1 MHDQLYAV
9 IDVETTGNGVLGNK
23 ITEICIVLLQGN
35 KTIDKYTTFVNP
47 EQPIPAFITE
57 LTGINDS
64 MVSNAP
70 KFYEIAHKIEELTS
84 GAIFVAH
91 NVAFDYNVIRN
102 EFKEIGKTYTRKK
115 LCTVKLSKKTTPGLA
130 SYSLGKL
137 CKSLDIP
144 LNGRHRAEGDTDA
157 TVILLKHIFNLDA
170 NFSVIN
176 TFLKTKENTPL
187 NLPAYINRELIEALP
202 EKTGV
207 YFLKNEADKII
218 YVSKAKNIKKSVIS
232 HFQETKNK
240 NEILIEQIRNV
251 DFELTGTELI
261 ASLNEVAYF
270 KTLNPEFNTPLKK
283 PVFPFQIIQ
292 YINRKGVI
300 QLGIDRLKTT
310 EHTFNL
316 FYSKVTALK
325 KLEELSVK
333 NQLCPRYCNLES
345 TTENCSGYKTKS
357 CKGICQ
363 DEESIALY
371 NIRVQQAL
379 NSITKEKETFIIKGI
394 GRTDDE
400 FSFVLVNEG
409 VYKGLGYISMDIPI
423 NGLDDFYNYLEPKE
437 HSFYTNKILQNYAK
451 KSGKNFMFYLEQMNS
466 VTL

>member
-1 MHDQLYAV
+1 
-9 IDVETTGNGVLGNK
+9 
-23 ITEICIVLLQGN
+23 
-35 KTIDKYTTFVNP
+35 
-47 EQPIPAFITE
+47 
-57 LTGINDS
+57 

-115 LCTVKLSKKTTPGLA
+115 LCTVKLSKKTIPGLA

-240 NEILIEQIRNV
+240 NEVLIEQIRDV

-261 ASLNEVAYF
+261 LSL
-270 KTLNPEFNTPLKK
+270 
-283 PVFPFQIIQ
+283 IHI
-292 YINRKGVI
+292 
-300 QLGIDRLKTT
+300 
-310 EHTFNL
+310 
-316 FYSKVTALK
+316 
-325 KLEELSVK
+325 
-333 NQLCPRYCNLES
+333 
-345 TTENCSGYKTKS
+345 
-357 CKGICQ
+357 
-363 DEESIALY
+363 
-371 NIRVQQAL
+371 
-379 NSITKEKETFIIKGI
+379 
-394 GRTDDE
+394 
-400 FSFVLVNEG
+400 
-409 VYKGLGYISMDIPI
+409 
-423 NGLDDFYNYLEPKE
+423 
-437 HSFYTNKILQNYAK
+437 
-451 KSGKNFMFYLEQMNS
+451 
-466 VTL
+466 